1 MWSALTRWQER
12 ADLAEVQLE
21 CIETKLETLIQIIE
35 QLRDKIECIEAK
47 IGQKIGQ
54 K

>member
-21 CIETKLETLIQIIE
+21 CIETKLDALIQLIE
-35 QLRDKIECIEAK
+35 QLMKKIECIEAK
-47 IGQKIGQ
+47 MGQK
-54 K
+54 